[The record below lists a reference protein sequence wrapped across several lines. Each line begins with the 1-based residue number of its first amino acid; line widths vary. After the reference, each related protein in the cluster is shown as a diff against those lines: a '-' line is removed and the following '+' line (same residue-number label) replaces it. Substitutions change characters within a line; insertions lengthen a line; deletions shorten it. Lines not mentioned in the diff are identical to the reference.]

1 MDLRKLRHLVALGE
15 ELHFSRAADR
25 VGIEQ
30 SALSESI
37 KHFELEHGV
46 RFFDR
51 TSRTTHLASVGR
63 ELMPHAK
70 CLLAYAD
77 YIEKSIPE
85 WAGGRLR
92 RVRIGMSDFI
102 AQPRAS
108 QLLKILRTDFP
119 DTALDVESMT
129 VGQQRLNLEMGL
141 IHLGFSGE
149 GATGPHVHVEPL
161 WSDRLIVAVPA
172 SHALAQQ
179 RRVDV
184 LGAYPDLRI
193 YSHLDTGRQSTR
205 AVLRLMGQRS
215 GEPLKVQY
223 VATFQIMMTLVG
235 AGLGLG
241 MTTVAHARSVN
252 PSDVVCR
259 SWSGRGSKITTYLS
273 YREGELSELLRRI
286 IERAKTIP

>member
-1 MDLRKLRHLVALGE
+1 MDIRQFRYFVSLAE
-15 ELHFSRAADR
+15 ELHFARAADR

-37 KHFELEHGV
+37 KHFEQKYRV

-92 RVRIGMSDFI
+92 RVRIGISDFI

-129 VGQQRLNLEMGL
+129 PEQQRLNLEMGL
-141 IHLGFSGE
+141 IHLGFSGDGE
-149 GATGPHVHVEPL
+149 TSRHVRVEPL

-179 RRVDV
+179 RRVNV
-184 LGAYPDLRI
+184 LGAEPDLRI

-205 AVLRLMGQRS
+205 AILRLMGQRS
-215 GEPLKVQY
+215 GEPLKVCNRWQP
-223 VATFQIMMTLVG
+223 F
-235 AGLGLG
+235 
-241 MTTVAHARSVN
+241 RS
-252 PSDVVCR
+252 
-259 SWSGRGSKITTYLS
+259 
-273 YREGELSELLRRI
+273 
-286 IERAKTIP
+286 